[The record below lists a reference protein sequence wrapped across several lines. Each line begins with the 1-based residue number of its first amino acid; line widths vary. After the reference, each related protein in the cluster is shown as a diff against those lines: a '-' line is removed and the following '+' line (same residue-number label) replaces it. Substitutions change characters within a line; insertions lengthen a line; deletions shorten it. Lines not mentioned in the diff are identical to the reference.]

1 MKNQEQSKEEMIQY
15 ILNQGKIENDAYFD
29 KESYV
34 LNEDFKQK
42 MTKIE
47 TDKEARY
54 QKQRAVIK
62 ETYEKKI
69 QRIELEKNQSIM
81 LEKQAYL
88 KKVIDKMAVKLKTL
102 SKEESQSFMS
112 SIFISNDLSGQIDV
126 LIGELSQETITQE
139 WLDQLSNQNEMP
151 VTYVLSSEVI
161 SNDGGFI
168 LSQDGIEYNYL
179 YSSILDQISE
189 EKEYDIVSELFKNE
203 VI

>member
-139 WLDQLSNQNEMP
+139 WLGQLANQNEMP
-151 VTYVLSSEVI
+151 VTYLLSSEVI

>member
-1 MKNQEQSKEEMIQY
+1 
-15 ILNQGKIENDAYFD
+15 
-29 KESYV
+29 
-34 LNEDFKQK
+34 
-42 MTKIE
+42 
-47 TDKEARY
+47 
-54 QKQRAVIK
+54 
-62 ETYEKKI
+62 
-69 QRIELEKNQSIM
+69 
-81 LEKQAYL
+81 
-88 KKVIDKMAVKLKTL
+88 L

-139 WLDQLSNQNEMP
+139 WLDQLANQNEMP

>member
-139 WLDQLSNQNEMP
+139 WLDQLANQNEMP

-179 YSSILDQISE
+179 YSSILDEKSE

>member
-62 ETYEKKI
+62 ETDEKKI
-69 QRIELEKNQSIM
+69 HRIELEINQSIM

-139 WLDQLSNQNEMP
+139 WLDQLANQNEMP

>member
-29 KESYV
+29 KESHV

-42 MTKIE
+42 MTKLE

-139 WLDQLSNQNEMP
+139 WLDQLANQNEMP

>member
-69 QRIELEKNQSIM
+69 QRIEVEKNQSIM

-139 WLDQLSNQNEMP
+139 WLDQLANQNEMP

-179 YSSILDQISE
+179 YSSILDEISE

>member
-54 QKQRAVIK
+54 QRAVIK

-139 WLDQLSNQNEMP
+139 WLDQLANQNEMP

-179 YSSILDQISE
+179 YSSILDEISE

>member
-1 MKNQEQSKEEMIQY
+1 MNQY

-139 WLDQLSNQNEMP
+139 WLDQLANQNEMP

>member
-139 WLDQLSNQNEMP
+139 WLDQLANQNEMP

-179 YSSILDQISE
+179 YSSILDEISE

>member
-62 ETYEKKI
+62 ETYKKKI

-139 WLDQLSNQNEMP
+139 WLDQLANQNEMP

>member
-102 SKEESQSFMS
+102 SK
-112 SIFISNDLSGQIDV
+112 SINKVFIFC
-126 LIGELSQETITQE
+126 IT
-139 WLDQLSNQNEMP
+139 
-151 VTYVLSSEVI
+151 VI
-161 SNDGGFI
+161 
-168 LSQDGIEYNYL
+168 
-179 YSSILDQISE
+179 
-189 EKEYDIVSELFKNE
+189 
-203 VI
+203 

>member
-42 MTKIE
+42 MTKLE

-139 WLDQLSNQNEMP
+139 WLDQLANQNEMP

>member
-69 QRIELEKNQSIM
+69 PRIELEKNQSIM

-139 WLDQLSNQNEMP
+139 WLDQLANQNEMP

>member
-139 WLDQLSNQNEMP
+139 WLDQLANQNEMP

>member
-139 WLDQLSNQNEMP
+139 WLGQLANQNEMP

>member
-1 MKNQEQSKEEMIQY
+1 M
-15 ILNQGKIENDAYFD
+15 
-29 KESYV
+29 
-34 LNEDFKQK
+34 
-42 MTKIE
+42 
-47 TDKEARY
+47 
-54 QKQRAVIK
+54 IK

-139 WLDQLSNQNEMP
+139 WLDQLANQNEMP